1 MSELDLTEEP
11 GWVLIHHERP
21 FTTNAERT
29 WNPYLRART
38 VKEWRT
44 AFHLLAISNKLPRPF
59 KDPVVISAM
68 PVLRDRRRQD
78 VGACY
83 PAVKAA
89 IDGLVDAG
97 VLLEDNPDYVAS
109 IVFVRPE
116 LAAKADALV
125 LRIETL

>member
-1 MSELDLTEEP
+1 MSPIIEPHP
-11 GWVLIHHERP
+11 GWELIHHRRP
-21 FTTNAERT
+21 WTTNAERT
-29 WNPYLRART
+29 WNMYARART
-38 VKEWRT
+38 VREWRG
-44 AFHLLAISNKLPRPF
+44 AFWGLALEAKLPRPF
-59 KDPVVISAM
+59 LVPVVITAM
-68 PVLRDRRRQD
+68 PVLSDHRRQD

-97 VLLEDNPDYVAS
+97 VLKEDNPDYVAS

-116 LAAKADALV
+116 VGAKGDALV